1 MEMNKGV
8 VCVCAALALQVVAVG
23 FLVWRY
29 ERIVQKG
36 TEVRIKC
43 QAYDPYDPLRGR
55 YLRVTVS
62 ETCTN
67 ILFEVDADNY
77 WKVPEGDIYAKL
89 AKAPGDG
96 GLYLV
101 EAVAREPADAGLW
114 VKTKSLR
121 LARVLGHE
129 DKRKGESYDEFYAR
143 QRESGTKAVVS
154 FPDQLFVN
162 EKVAPEAEELLRKAI
177 ASAVAVF
184 RVLDGEIVLTDI
196 EIGGKPILSAVREKR
211 R

>member
-89 AKAPGDG
+89 AKAPGNG

-114 VKTKSLR
+114 VKTKSLT
-121 LARVLGHE
+121 LARALGHE

-196 EIGGKPILSAVREKR
+196 EIGGKPIIAAVREN
-211 R
+211 

>member
-43 QAYDPYDPLRGR
+43 QAYDPYDPLRGP

-89 AKAPGDG
+89 AK
-96 GLYLV
+96 
-101 EAVAREPADAGLW
+101 
-114 VKTKSLR
+114 SLR
-121 LARVLGHE
+121 LARALDHE
-129 DKRKGESYDEFYAR
+129 DKRKSESYDEFYAR
-143 QRESGTKAVVS
+143 QRKSGTKAVVS

-196 EIGGKPILSAVREKR
+196 EIGGKPIISAVREN
-211 R
+211 

>member
-114 VKTKSLR
+114 VKTKSLM

-143 QRESGTKAVVS
+143 QRKSGTKAVVS

-162 EKVAPEAEELLRKAI
+162 EKVAPDAEKLLRKST

-196 EIGGKPILSAVREKR
+196 EIGGKPIISAVREGEK
-211 R
+211 

>member
-62 ETCTN
+62 ATCTN

-89 AKAPGDG
+89 AKAPGNG

-114 VKTKSLR
+114 VKAKSLR
-121 LARVLGHE
+121 LARALGHE
-129 DKRKGESYDEFYAR
+129 DKRKAESYDEFYAR
-143 QRESGTKAVVS
+143 QKKSGIKAIVS

-196 EIGGKPILSAVREKR
+196 EIGGKPIISAVREGGK
-211 R
+211 

>member
-89 AKAPGDG
+89 AKAPGNG

-114 VKTKSLR
+114 VKTKSLT
-121 LARVLGHE
+121 LARALGHE

-162 EKVAPEAEELLRKAI
+162 EKVAPDAEKLLRKST

-196 EIGGKPILSAVREKR
+196 EIGGKPIISAVREN
-211 R
+211 

>member
-1 MEMNKGV
+1 MKMDKGV
-8 VCVCAALALQVVAVG
+8 ICVCAALALQVVAVG

-89 AKAPGDG
+89 AKAPGEE
-96 GLYLV
+96 GLYRV

-114 VKTKSLR
+114 MKAKSLR
-121 LARVLGHE
+121 LTHALEYG
-129 DKRKGESYDEFYAR
+129 DKRAGESHDAFYLR
-143 QRESGTKAVVS
+143 QRNSGAKAVVS

-162 EKVAPEAEELLRKAI
+162 EKVAPDAEELLRKST

-184 RVLDGEIVLTDI
+184 RVLDGEIILVDI
-196 EIGGKPILSAVREKR
+196 EIGGKPILSAVREN
-211 R
+211 

>member
-1 MEMNKGV
+1 MKMSKEF
-8 VCVCAALALQVVAVG
+8 VCICATLALQVVAVG

-29 ERIVQKG
+29 ERIVQNG
-36 TEVRIKC
+36 AEVRIKC

-67 ILFEVDADNY
+67 ILFEVNTDNY

-96 GLYLV
+96 GLYRV
-101 EAVAREPADAGLW
+101 EAVAREPTDAGLW

-121 LARVLGHE
+121 LTHALGRE

-143 QRESGTKAVVS
+143 QKKSGIKAVVS

-162 EKVAPEAEELLRKAI
+162 EKVAPEAENLLRKSTS
-177 ASAVAVF
+177 SAVAVF
-184 RVLDGEIVLTDI
+184 RVLDGEIVLIDI
-196 EIGGKPILSAVREKR
+196 EIGGRPILSAVRENKR
-211 R
+211 

>member
-1 MEMNKGV
+1 MKISKGA

-29 ERIVQKG
+29 ERIVQSG
-36 TEVRIKC
+36 AEVRIKC

-77 WKVPEGDIYAKL
+77 WKVPAGDIYAKL
-89 AKAPGDG
+89 AKAPGEG
-96 GLYLV
+96 GLYRV
-101 EAVAREPADAGLW
+101 EAVAREPTDAGLW

-121 LARVLGHE
+121 LTRDLGHE
-129 DKRKGESYDEFYAR
+129 DKRDGESYDEFHAR
-143 QRESGTKAVVS
+143 RKKSGIKAVVS

-162 EKVAPEAEELLRKAI
+162 EKVAPDAEELLRKST

-184 RVLDGEIVLTDI
+184 RVLDGEIILTDI
-196 EIGGKPILSAVREKR
+196 EIGGKPIISAVREN
-211 R
+211 

>member
-67 ILFEVDADNY
+67 IFSEVDADNY

-89 AKAPGDG
+89 AKAPGNG

-114 VKTKSLR
+114 VKTKSLT
-121 LARVLGHE
+121 LARALGHE
-129 DKRKGESYDEFYAR
+129 DKRKGESWDEFYAR

-154 FPDQLFVN
+154 FPNQLFVN

-196 EIGGKPILSAVREKR
+196 EIGGKPIISAVRESQR
-211 R
+211 